1 MDYTYNPYFST
12 QSEVIYELVKVLRM
26 HSKGKISHHELE
38 DIVEKYV
45 EDYSNFIFDIEG
57 EKVQFKSFP
66 KQKLGK
72 KRIRIIGMCLEKRKL
87 ISNFNAERAEFVS
100 PNFIDNIA

>member
-1 MDYTYNPYFST
+1 MGYIYNPYFST

-26 HSKGKISHHELE
+26 HSKGKISHDELE
-38 DIVEKYV
+38 EIVERYA
-45 EDYSNFIFDIEG
+45 EDYTKFIFDYDG
-57 EKVQFKSFP
+57 VKFHFKGFP

-87 ISNFNAERAEFVS
+87 INNFNAERAEFFS
-100 PNFIDNIA
+100 NNFIDNIA

>member
-26 HSKGKISHHELE
+26 HSKGKISHAELE
-38 DIVEKYV
+38 DLVERYV
-45 EDYSNFIFDIEG
+45 EDYSNFIFDFNG
-57 EKVQFKSFP
+57 DKVQFKGFP

-72 KRIRIIGMCLEKRKL
+72 KRIRIIGMCLEKRNL
-87 ISNFNAERAEFVS
+87 ISNFDVERAEFVS
-100 PNFIDNIA
+100 NRFFDNIA